1 MKQWVEVR
9 MCGYLY
15 EVPLILEEFYD
26 DIEDRLGDSSYS
38 MDMKIVNKVE
48 EDDATEANYVLV
60 FTIRMED

>member
-15 EVPLILEEFYD
+15 QAPLILEEFYD
-26 DIEDRLGDSSYS
+26 EIEERFEGSSYS
-38 MDMKIVNKVE
+38 IDMKIVNKVE
-48 EDDATEANYVLV
+48 EDESTEANYLLV